1 MSATITGLLLPAD
14 GTLPRFV
21 EVPAGDYRAMTQV
34 LGYQYIEHVRT
45 RIPGVA
51 MIVDEEGALD
61 ENRQLNLGA
70 ALTLY
75 PGRIFGD
82 ALVFSEVDG
91 PEGRDVTTL
100 TPEHMLAVCNR
111 LGVRHVIGLGREF
124 NADEP
129 TEDLG
134 QDPGLHRLIERG
146 EA

>member
-1 MSATITGLLLPAD
+1 MSITGLILHALDHTPS
-14 GTLPRFV
+14 FV
-21 EVPAGDYRAMTQV
+21 EVPDGDYRAMADV
-34 LGYQYIEHVRT
+34 LGCQYIEHVRT

-51 MIVDEEGALD
+51 MIVDDEGALD

-70 ALTLY
+70 AFTLY

-82 ALVFSEVDG
+82 VLVFSEVDG

-111 LGVRHVIGLGREF
+111 LGVRHVVGLGREF

-134 QDPGLHRLIERG
+134 LHRLVERG